1 MFKFLSFTF
10 VQNQQ
15 IMSVQPFQH
24 IVIAIA
30 VTLTFSA
37 FAKAQT
43 AQVTVNQDNRITE
56 LLDLKSSLTKDNKLA
71 DRYKIQLYSGSL
83 NTASATL
90 KKYRNRIGT
99 WTSAI
104 KHETPNYKVWIG
116 NFRNRLEAD
125 RALMEIRKEFSSA
138 FIFKPDN

>member
-1 MFKFLSFTF
+1 MNHIAFK
-10 VQNQQ
+10 N
-15 IMSVQPFQH
+15 IK
-24 IVIAIA
+24 IALL
-30 VTLTFSA
+30 VTVFFFA

-43 AQVTVNQDNRITE
+43 AQTTINQDKRITE
-56 LLDLKSSLTKDNKLA
+56 LLDLKSNLEKDGQLT

-99 WTSAI
+99 WSSLI

-116 NFRNRLEAD
+116 SFRNRREAD
-125 RALMEIRKEFSSA
+125 RALMEIKKDFPSA
-138 FIFKPDN
+138 FIPKPGSRN